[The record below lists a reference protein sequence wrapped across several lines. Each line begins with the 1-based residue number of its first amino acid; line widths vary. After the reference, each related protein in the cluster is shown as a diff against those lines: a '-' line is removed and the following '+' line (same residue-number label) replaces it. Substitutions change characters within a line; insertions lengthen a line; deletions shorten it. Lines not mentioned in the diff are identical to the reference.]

1 MELVQGTNGQDANE
15 TRNTLFLLSGV
26 ALMVFG
32 TGLVL
37 STPVIRR
44 YLGGAGIG
52 NLLGAAIPDLDR
64 YMKIRAM

>member
-15 TRNTLFLLSGV
+15 ARNTLFLLSGV